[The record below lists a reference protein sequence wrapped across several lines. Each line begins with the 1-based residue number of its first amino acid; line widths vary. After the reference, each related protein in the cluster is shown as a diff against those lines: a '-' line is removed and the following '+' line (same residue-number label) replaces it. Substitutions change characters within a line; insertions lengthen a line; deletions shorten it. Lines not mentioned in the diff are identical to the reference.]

1 VGAERELEPRRRGGA
16 PFPWIFA
23 QVRPCGGGGGGGG
36 DLGLGLWRCVSNRD
50 NIHMHIHIH
59 IHIDRTVQYII
70 YIYSMYVCMY
80 VCGYRIYGM
89 SVLYV

>member
-1 VGAERELEPRRRGGA
+1 MGAERELEPRRRGGA

-23 QVRPCGGGGGGGG
+23 QVRPCGGG

-50 NIHMHIHIH
+50 NIHIHIQIH

-80 VCGYRIYGM
+80 VCMYADIGYMG
-89 SVLYV
+89 